1 MNLDPSSP
9 AYLALAILIAVIVAG
24 VVAAIAY
31 RVLGLARDRYEVE
44 SGLAQ
49 LGQISWHELQVLIGL
64 GLRGRGLGAVGG
76 DHDDAT
82 GSASDLLLSDGETL
96 QLLRVKHGSGLQV
109 DEHTVFDLATRRDA
123 RRAKSAILATT
134 GKVRGPARLA
144 AREANITLLAGPELW
159 SLVSEHLP
167 PRLRERIANRRR
179 STLRNRIG
187 LLIGSSALAGTAA
200 LALTFHVMR
209 ADILPTRP
217 TEQAAQPVATTPPA
231 MESAPDTAPMEPATV
246 VPATAPAPAVATARA
261 VPQPPAPPL
270 DEATLQERRREA
282 VQQVRAM
289 PAVQTARWSTA
300 STIEVTL
307 RANANLQ
314 DDSLFVAVCDVLR
327 PTEELRVSRVQL
339 EISGGDPSKAPTARW
354 RQCQ

>member
-9 AYLALAILIAVIVAG
+9 AYLAIAIFIGVIVAS

-31 RVLGLARDRYEVE
+31 RVLGLARDRYEIE

-49 LGQISWHELQVLIGL
+49 LGQISWHELQVLISL

-76 DHDDAT
+76 DHGDVS

-109 DEHTVFDLATRRDA
+109 DEGTVFDLAARRDA
-123 RRAKSAILATT
+123 RRAKGAMLATT
-134 GKVRGPARLA
+134 GKIRGPARIA
-144 AREANITLLAGPELW
+144 ARDANVTLIAGPELW

-187 LLIGSSALAGTAA
+187 LLVGSSALAGTAA
-200 LALTFHVMR
+200 LALTFHIMR
-209 ADILPTRP
+209 SDILPTRTTQATAESAATAADTM
-217 TEQAAQPVATTPPA
+217 TESVPSVATDTPSSTPARPVASVPPA
-231 MESAPDTAPMEPATV
+231 
-246 VPATAPAPAVATARA
+246 ARL
-261 VPQPPAPPL
+261 PPPPPL
-270 DEATLQERRREA
+270 DEATLQQRRRDAIE
-282 VQQVRAM
+282 QVRLM

-307 RANANLQ
+307 RASANLQ
-314 DDSLFVAVCDVLR
+314 DDRLFAAVCDVLR
-327 PTEELRVSRVQL
+327 PTEDLRLSRVQL
-339 EISGGDPSKAPTARW
+339 ELAGGDPSKAPIARW

>member
-1 MNLDPSSP
+1 LNLDPSSP

-76 DHDDAT
+76 DHDDVT

-187 LLIGSSALAGTAA
+187 LLVGSSALAGTAA

-209 ADILPTRP
+209 SDILPGG
-217 TEQAAQPVATTPPA
+217 AAEPAVATTPPT
-231 MESAPDTAPMEPATV
+231 MEAAPDPAAVEPAPV
-246 VPATAPAPAVATARA
+246 VPATTPAPAVTAARS

-307 RANANLQ
+307 KANANLQ

-339 EISGGDPSKAPTARW
+339 EIAGGDPSKAPTARW